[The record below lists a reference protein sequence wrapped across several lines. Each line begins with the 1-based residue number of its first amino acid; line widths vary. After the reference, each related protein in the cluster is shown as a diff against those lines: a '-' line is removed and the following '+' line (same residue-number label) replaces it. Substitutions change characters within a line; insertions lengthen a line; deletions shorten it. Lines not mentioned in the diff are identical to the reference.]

1 MSKISIK
8 TDFQDGDKLFAADL
22 NNNFRVIQAGINA
35 NDQQLEAIIED
46 AIVRL
51 DAELQA
57 ILDEQIWEWNGGD
70 PVTFYKGTTDDLD
83 DVAIKNGQLLYNT
96 ETGETALDSGN
107 ERITTGSGNVI
118 AISETEPTNPA
129 TKLWINPNDPMCSLG
144 TEVVDS
150 MSNNQTNM
158 APSVH
163 AVKNYVAGNCCVKE
177 DIAKVSGTMT
187 ISNNDDASAQI
198 ILPSGFTFSNSRVI
212 SASYSIDPSTP
223 NNNWEPLPGVLY
235 VHDTAN
241 NKFIIDAFIGYSFGH
256 GTSDDYISVYY
267 EGLSSGMVGVDIAY
281 EFVLMKI
288 PTQTQGGE

>member
-70 PVTFYKGTTDDLD
+70 PVTFYKGTTEDLD

-107 ERITTGSGNVI
+107 ERITTGSGNVV
-118 AISETEPTNPA
+118 AIGNVEPTNPA
-129 TKLWINPNDPMCSLG
+129 TKIWINPDEAISSLG
-144 TEVVDS
+144 TEVVDT
-150 MSNNQTNM
+150 MSGNETHR

-163 AVKNYVAGNCCVKE
+163 AVKEYVEEEYSTSEVKTN
-177 DIAKVSGTMT
+177 KVWIDGKPVYRRVFYFPTM
-187 ISNNDDASAQI
+187 
-198 ILPSGFTFSNSRVI
+198 
-212 SASYSIDPSTP
+212 
-223 NNNWEPLPGVLY
+223 
-235 VHDTAN
+235 
-241 NKFIIDAFIGYSFGH
+241 
-256 GTSDDYISVYY
+256 
-267 EGLSSGMVGVDIAY
+267 
-281 EFVLMKI
+281 
-288 PTQTQGGE
+288 PTQQEVEKVQSMSPNVDKVINLMGWYYDTTGWAYPMSDNIEGIVLAVSRSQATINNFSQPDISSYAGAYVVTEYTKTTDQGGE